1 MGNSTYQVK
10 GKGGK
15 LKNRF
20 LRPRKVQGK
29 YRESAGKQGGNTK
42 IHFQGVE
49 KCRGT
54 RGKHK
59 NTLLRPRKVQGNWEK
74 TQNFVFKA

>member
-20 LRPRKVQGK
+20 LRPRKVQGNWGETEK
-29 YRESAGKQGGNTK
+29 YIFKAKKSAGKIQG
-42 IHFQGVE
+42 ICSE
-49 KCRGT
+49 A

-59 NTLLRPRKVQGNWEK
+59 NTFSRRRKVQGN
-74 TQNFVFKA
+74 